1 MDSRIAGQ
9 VATPREHNLRNYA
22 RFARRDPDLL
32 LGLDPAGSWTEAEVL
47 ALLARRCGV
56 SPDPARRQGQD
67 TIDPELTIRALD
79 AMAAVLRE
87 TAAARGRV
95 LLGTGH
101 PSRLLLF
108 YRQLAAG
115 LRAAG
120 CALLTP
126 ARGQRFAMHAP
137 EGARPARL
145 DYVDDVGLVRVYEGN
160 PPIGAPGSAAPDAVG
175 SATPVHTHSPQPVRI
190 ALAAL
195 AESGHNRPD
204 LLIGDHGWPPQWC
217 DLWSSAKVSLP
228 SGWSWWSTD
237 PGVWTTPH
245 WSPASSWFGCRATS
259 DPPADSRPAWRP
271 LSPTRPFSGPICA
284 RTTWVSFLFPLRGW
298 PMS

>member
-1 MDSRIAGQ
+1 MIEGAELYGHLMDSRIAGQ

-56 SPDPARRQGQD
+56 SPDPAHRQGQD
-67 TIDPELTIRALD
+67 TVDPELTIRALD

-137 EGARPARL
+137 EGARPALL

-204 LLIGDHGWPPQWC
+204 LLIGDHGWAC
-217 DLWSSAKVSLP
+217 GAGRL
-228 SGWSWWSTD
+228 
-237 PGVWTTPH
+237 GVR
-245 WSPASSWFGCRATS
+245 SVGL
-259 DPPADSRPAWRP
+259 ADSNDPAVFVAEAEGEVAVTVPLDDGVRPDCYGL
-271 LSPTRPFSGPICA
+271 LSAYVLQQAG
-284 RTTWVSFLFPLRGW
+284 
-298 PMS
+298 MSQ

>member
-1 MDSRIAGQ
+1 
-9 VATPREHNLRNYA
+9 
-22 RFARRDPDLL
+22 
-32 LGLDPAGSWTEAEVL
+32 
-47 ALLARRCGV
+47 
-56 SPDPARRQGQD
+56 
-67 TIDPELTIRALD
+67 
-79 AMAAVLRE
+79 MAAVLRE

-204 LLIGDHGWPPQWC
+204 LLIGDHGWAC
-217 DLWSSAKVSLP
+217 GAGRL
-228 SGWSWWSTD
+228 
-237 PGVWTTPH
+237 GVR
-245 WSPASSWFGCRATS
+245 SVGL
-259 DPPADSRPAWRP
+259 ADSNDPAVFVAEAEGEVAVTVPLDDGVRPDCYGL
-271 LSPTRPFSGPICA
+271 LSAYVLQQAG
-284 RTTWVSFLFPLRGW
+284 
-298 PMS
+298 MSQ